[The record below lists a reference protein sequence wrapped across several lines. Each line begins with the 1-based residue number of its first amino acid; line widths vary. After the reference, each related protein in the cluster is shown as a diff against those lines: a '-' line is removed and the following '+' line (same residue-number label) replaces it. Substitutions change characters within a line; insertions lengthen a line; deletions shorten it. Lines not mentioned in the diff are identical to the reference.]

1 MSKPSVKIVSGWS
14 NPGGSTTAFINLCN
28 MFNDNGIDCIFYGP
42 HAWHMDKCRGLPLA
56 EAGANPEDN
65 TIFHFIKVSNKY
77 PVRKMIYSCHET
89 DLRPVKDI
97 IPIAYYSFIHY
108 VSEFQRDWHNVDHPS
123 KVIPNVLPDLRK
135 KLYKDS
141 DVAGV
146 IGSID
151 SHKRPHQSIQRA
163 LDDGF
168 KEVHLYG
175 AITEPDYFKKEVQP
189 LLNDNV
195 VWKEYSED
203 KQDMYNSL
211 HSVYHSSKRETFNYI
226 KAECELTGT
235 EYHGLPENDPKA
247 TYMDNKQ
254 ILELWKEALEL

>member
-1 MSKPSVKIVSGWS
+1 MKKPVIKILSGWS

-28 MFNDNGIDCIFYGP
+28 MFNDNGIDCVFFGP
-42 HAWHMDKCRGLPLA
+42 HAWHMDKCRGQPLDY
-56 EAGANPEDN
+56 AGADPDDN
-65 TIFHFIKVSNKY
+65 VIFHFMKVGNKY
-77 PVRKMIYSCHET
+77 PVRNMVYSSHET
-89 DLRPVKDI
+89 DLMPVKDI
-97 IPIAYYSFIHY
+97 TPIAYYSFIHY
-108 VSEFQRDWHNVDHPS
+108 VSEYQKDWHNVDYPS
-123 KVIPNVLPDLRK
+123 KVIPNVLPNLKK

-151 SHKRPHQSIQRA
+151 QHKRPHLSIQRA

-175 AITEPDYFKKEVQP
+175 AITEPDYFKNEVQP

-195 VWKEYSED
+195 VWKEYAED
-203 KQDMYNSL
+203 KQGMYNSL
-211 HSVYHSSKRETFNYI
+211 HSVYHSSQRETFNYI

-235 EYHGLPENDPKA
+235 AYHGLPENDPKA
-247 TYMDNKQ
+247 TYMNNKQ
-254 ILELWKEALEL
+254 ILELWKEAFEL